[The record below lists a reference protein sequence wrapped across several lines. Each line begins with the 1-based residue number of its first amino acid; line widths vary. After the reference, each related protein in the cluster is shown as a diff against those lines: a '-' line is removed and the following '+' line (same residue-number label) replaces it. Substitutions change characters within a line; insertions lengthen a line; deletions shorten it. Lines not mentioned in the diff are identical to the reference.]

1 MSGVIEILLLVVV
14 ALVTYCVAGEG
25 AWGAAITLLSV
36 ILSGLIAMNFFEPIC
51 NNLLGGNSY
60 WQERLDL
67 IVLGGLFTLGVFGFR
82 AAADYVSP
90 TYIGVHRYV
99 HESARWG
106 CAVLTGYVTIAF
118 LLTALHTA
126 PLPREFAGFR
136 PERANFFGLSPDR
149 QWLGFMQFVSEGVCS
164 SNPPRIFDGP
174 QIDLG
179 DPEPPGAEKKN
190 KIWPSFPIRY
200 ATRRERGGA
209 AAASAPAS
217 PPQVQ
222 PQKSGGT
229 PAF

>member
-1 MSGVIEILLLVVV
+1 MSGIMEILLLVVI

-36 ILSGLIAMNFFEPIC
+36 ILSGLITMNVFEPIC
-51 NNLLGGNSY
+51 DNLLGGDSY

-67 IVLGGLFTLGVFGFR
+67 IMLGGLFALGVFGFR

-90 TYIGVHRYV
+90 TYIAVHRYV
-99 HESARWG
+99 HEAARWG
-106 CAVLTGYVTIAF
+106 CALLTGYITMAF

-136 PERANFFGLSPDR
+136 PERANFFGLAPDR
-149 QWLGFMQFVSEGVCS
+149 QWLGFMQYMSERVCS

-174 QIDLG
+174 QIVLG
-179 DPEPPGAEKKN
+179 EPAWPN
-190 KIWPSFPIRY
+190 NVWPSFPIRY

-209 AAASAPAS
+209 AAASAPV
-217 PPQVQ
+217 PVRQVQ

-229 PAF
+229 PKF